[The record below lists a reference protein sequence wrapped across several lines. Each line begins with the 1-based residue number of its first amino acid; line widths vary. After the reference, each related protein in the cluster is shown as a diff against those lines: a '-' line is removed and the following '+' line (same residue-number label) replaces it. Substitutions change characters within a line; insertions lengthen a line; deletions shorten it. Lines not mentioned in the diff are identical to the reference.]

1 MVCFITFI
9 CIWLI
14 IWFAFGIYLAWSEH
28 QHISFANIIA
38 MGFISLGIAMTI
50 TVIIA
55 FLVGGSYLFYY
66 FLCSQFM
73 VITF

>member
-1 MVCFITFI
+1 MVYFITFI

-14 IWFAFGIYLAWSEH
+14 IWFAFGIYLGWNKH
-28 QHISFANIIA
+28 QHISFANIVV

-50 TVIIA
+50 SLVLI

-66 FLCSQFM
+66 FLCE
-73 VITF
+73 

>member
-1 MVCFITFI
+1 MVCFIIFI

-14 IWFAFGIYLAWSEH
+14 IWLAFCIYLTWTERK
-28 QHISFANIIA
+28 HISLANIIA

-66 FLCSQFM
+66 FLC
-73 VITF
+73 T